1 MNVQQLS
8 DLYEIQR
15 LKARY
20 FRYVDTKQWDKYRDL
35 FTEEVDFGHQ
45 KGDVQNRHLSHLS
58 HRSFDDLMSY
68 LRTADSGKVTAHHGH
83 MPEIEFIDD
92 DTATGIWAMFD
103 WVDDSTRGVAWQGYG
118 HYHERYVRCARRPV
132 ADQCHALALPAHRLH
147 GAKQVWRRS
156 SQHGGEMMSIG
167 TCLRCLSRQ
176 CSIGACAGT

>member
-118 HYHERYVRCARRPV
+118 HYHERYVRCADGQWRISAMHLRYLRIDYMEPSRSGGGRPSTE
-132 ADQCHALALPAHRLH
+132 
-147 GAKQVWRRS
+147 AK
-156 SQHGGEMMSIG
+156 
-167 TCLRCLSRQ
+167 
-176 CSIGACAGT
+176 